1 MTHKT
6 AISVHEMYVNTSNWD
21 GKYASQY
28 ELSYWASWPA
38 SMQFTIEALPRT
50 RADRVKAKA
59 HSLPLQRY
67 QEQELTESRPRQTVY
82 HCSSTKNK
90 SWQCQGQGRQF
101 TIEARPRTRADNVKA
116 KAHSL
121 PLQLDQEQE
130 LTESRSR
137 HTVSALRPRTKRL
150 WTQLTEQLAAVAA
163 WWDDS
168 R

>member
-67 QEQELTESRPRQTVY
+67 QEQELTVSRPRQTVYHCSSTKNKSWKSQGQGTQFTIEARPRTRADRVKAKAHSLPLKRDQEQELTVSRPRQTVY

-90 SWQCQGQGRQF
+90 SWQSQGQGRQF
-101 TIEARPRTRADNVKA
+101 QR
-116 KAHSL
+116 
-121 PLQLDQEQE
+121 
-130 LTESRSR
+130 
-137 HTVSALRPRTKRL
+137 
-150 WTQLTEQLAAVAA
+150 
-163 WWDDS
+163 
-168 R
+168 